1 MANLQE
7 QKSSLASDPPL
18 PKKDQAMRKVL
29 QLSKVNKKI
38 VDFQYAV
45 RGAQSIRAD
54 ELKQELEANK
64 PLPFKSIISCNIG
77 NPQQLGQEPITF
89 YRQVTALI
97 EYPPLMESKL
107 FPPDAISRA
116 KELLKAMGGSCGA
129 YSNSQGVPLVRERIA
144 KFIQERDGYPANPKD
159 IFLTAGASPG
169 VQTVMN
175 TLISGQNCGV
185 FKTINV
191 DYDSYSSISSI

>member
-1 MANLQE
+1 MAIVQAGENLANL
-7 QKSSLASDPPL
+7 PPL
-18 PKKDQAMRKVL
+18 PNKDQQDMRKVL
-29 QLSKVNKKI
+29 QLQKVNRKI

-64 PLPFKSIISCNIG
+64 LLPFKSIISCNIG

-144 KFIQERDGYPANPKD
+144 KFIEERDGYPANQKD

-169 VQTVMN
+169 VQTIMN

-185 FKTINV
+185 L
-191 DYDSYSSISSI
+191 